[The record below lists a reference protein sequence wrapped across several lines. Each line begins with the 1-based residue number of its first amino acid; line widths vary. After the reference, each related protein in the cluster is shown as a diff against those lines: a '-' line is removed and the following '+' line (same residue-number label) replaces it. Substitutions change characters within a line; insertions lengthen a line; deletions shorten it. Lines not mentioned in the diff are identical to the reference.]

1 MSGEGRSSYYR
12 HIFEAA
18 KVSYTL
24 QPQKVFLYSNGKKLG
39 TIYFLIITNCIVCC
53 YYCSFF

>member
-24 QPQKVFLYSNGKKLG
+24 QPQKVFLYSNGKKTWDDL
-39 TIYFLIITNCIVCC
+39 
-53 YYCSFF
+53 FFNHY